1 MSDFNMNCNSDLK
14 RDNTISK
21 QLNPIKTNLA
31 IIKEPVNWHA
41 LQMNWLIILLKLP
54 LILLLNVIDHQQ

>member
-1 MSDFNMNCNSDLK
+1 MSDFNMNCNGDLK
-14 RDNTISK
+14 RDKTISK

-31 IIKEPVNWHA
+31 IIKEPVSRYA
-41 LQMNWLIILLKLP
+41 LQMNWLIIFLKLP